1 MNQTIGGD
9 HDDTPGEAPSLGATI
24 QHFGS
29 AAKEAVESH
38 VALVGV
44 RASLVG
50 SAAKWIAVFGALA
63 FVIVFGLIVTMMIGA
78 VLALAPLW
86 GLGWSL
92 LAVGA
97 VALIA
102 IAACGLGIR
111 AQMVRIKGFLA

>member
-1 MNQTIGGD
+1 MNQNIDGN

-29 AAKEAVESH
+29 AAREAVESH
-38 VALVGV
+38 IALVGV

-50 SAAKWIAVFGALA
+50 SAAKWIALFGILA
-63 FVIVFGLIVTMMIGA
+63 FIIAFGLVVTMMIGA

-92 LAVGA
+92 LAVA
-97 VALIA
+97 VIALAA
-102 IAACGLGIR
+102 IAVCGLGIR
-111 AQMVRIKGFLA
+111 AQMTRIKGFLA